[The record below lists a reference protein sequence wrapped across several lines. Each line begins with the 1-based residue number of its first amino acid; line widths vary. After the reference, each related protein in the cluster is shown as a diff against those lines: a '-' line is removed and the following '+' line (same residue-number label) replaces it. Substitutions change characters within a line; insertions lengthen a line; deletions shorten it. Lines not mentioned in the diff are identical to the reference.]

1 MTSLDYLDALL
12 SDGSKLCLVESEQRL
27 VQIVSAPIAP
37 HQLSVYMVKKLYT
50 DQELKDS
57 VIKLYSKFASVIQI
71 KSLSQFGE
79 IAARCALQLKDISS
93 KRHGISA
100 QSNANNCDAITKT
113 LQTVPGLGPKHA
125 KKLLAQF
132 GSLYWN
138 KAGI

>member
-1 MTSLDYLDALL
+1 
-12 SDGSKLCLVESEQRL
+12 
-27 VQIVSAPIAP
+27 
-37 HQLSVYMVKKLYT
+37 MVKKLYT

-57 VIKLYSKFASVIQI
+57 VIKLYTKFASVIQI

-132 GSLYWN
+132 GSLYNVVNASLGDLEIVVGQTLAMSVYQFLHWYKRLCN
-138 KAGI
+138 PWLSLLV

>member
-1 MTSLDYLDALL
+1 
-12 SDGSKLCLVESEQRL
+12 
-27 VQIVSAPIAP
+27 
-37 HQLSVYMVKKLYT
+37 MVKKLYT

-57 VIKLYSKFASVIQI
+57 VIKLYTKFASVIQI

-132 GSLYWN
+132 GSLYN
-138 KAGI
+138 VVNASLGDLEIVVGQTLAMSVYQFLH